1 MIIQINSCSWELFGL
16 NNNGRLIVAS
26 KNAPNLLAL
35 KILKNNGGHNNRP
48 LAIAHLPILI
58 IPPLHNIANI
68 KQGNTMTLATLQL
81 FNPHL
86 LILALNLQYIIR

>member
-1 MIIQINSCSWELFGL
+1 MIVSSWELIDL
-16 NNNGRLIVAS
+16 NNNGRLILAS
-26 KNAPNLLAL
+26 KNALDLLAV
-35 KILKNNGGHNNRP
+35 KILKKNGRHNHRP

-58 IPPLHNIANI
+58 IPPLHNIPNI
-68 KQGNTMTLATLQL
+68 KQRNTMTLATLQL